1 MDKSEVDRV
10 IEEFNK
16 YQNNALKNYIF
27 FNLKYIL
34 FYALIFGGVS
44 YLIRIIP
51 WWDLGLVL
59 LGLAIFFAFRL
70 RYLMVGEN
78 KERIKNLKQAYRD
91 EGLEEKYLEKIQFG
105 D

>member
-1 MDKSEVDRV
+1 MSDKSDLKTELFER
-10 IEEFNK
+10 F
-16 YQNNALKNYIF
+16 QNHALKNYVF
-27 FNLKYIL
+27 FKLKYIL
-34 FYALIFGGVS
+34 FYALIFGGAS

-70 RYLMVGEN
+70 RHLMVGEN
-78 KERIKNLKQAYRD
+78 QERIVNLKQRYKD
-91 EGLEEKYLEKIQFG
+91 EGLEEELINQIQFG